1 MGYRVG
7 FQCFDT
13 INAATDYQMSLVVPS
28 ITADGAMVH
37 PIKQGETWTYAGQP
51 VSLSFAT
58 CDPMQDYKQG
68 LELGMVL
75 VGLFALAWGFRFLSR
90 YVYDMSRNI
99 AGNDES

>member
-1 MGYRVG
+1 MGYRIG

-28 ITADGAMVH
+28 INSDGTMVH

-51 VSLSFAT
+51 VSLSFGT

-68 LELGMVL
+68 LELGMVF
-75 VGLFALAWGFRFLSR
+75 VGLFVTAWAFRFISR
-90 YVYDMSRNI
+90 YVYHMSRST
-99 AGNDES
+99 GNDE